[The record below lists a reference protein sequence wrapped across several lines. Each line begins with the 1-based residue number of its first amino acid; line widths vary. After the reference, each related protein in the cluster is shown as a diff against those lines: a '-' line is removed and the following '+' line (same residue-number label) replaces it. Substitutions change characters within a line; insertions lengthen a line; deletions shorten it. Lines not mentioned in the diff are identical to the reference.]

1 MKTAKPGR
9 NLKRVIMK
17 EVTLRL
23 QTGWR
28 QIMNKSYET
37 CQQNQADF
45 MEEAE
50 KNHSDA
56 PRSAV
61 NENSSVHVKHIT
73 LANILHK

>member
-1 MKTAKPGR
+1 
-9 NLKRVIMK
+9 
-17 EVTLRL
+17 
-23 QTGWR
+23 
-28 QIMNKSYET
+28 MNESYET